1 MDSCVCCG
9 AIVPGGGW
17 SAASARNTGRK
28 RRREESGM
36 WEYIIPAISAI
47 VVAAIEAV
55 AAKDRKRAKKRE
67 ETLKR
72 HEQQRA
78 EETRLAMAM
87 NSATLQLCVVTAN
100 ALTGGH
106 NNGNVERARQAAQQ
120 AEAEYDAFVQ
130 RLAANQVAKL

>member
-1 MDSCVCCG
+1 
-9 AIVPGGGW
+9 
-17 SAASARNTGRK
+17 
-28 RRREESGM
+28 M

-47 VVAAIEAV
+47 VVAAVEAA